1 MSWETER
8 RLYGTLLNDYYACD
22 DRQKFEALP
31 ELEQDA
37 VTMALSKK
45 GRRMT
50 MRTSTAVLCARE
62 KSNHAW
68 ELLKGRTWRG
78 LWQDYIPACMNV

>member
-1 MSWETER
+1 MRWETEK

-37 VTMALSKK
+37 VTMVLSKK

-50 MRTSTAVLCARE
+50 MQTSTAVLCARE
-62 KSNHAW
+62 KSSYA
-68 ELLKGRTWRG
+68 
-78 LWQDYIPACMNV
+78 